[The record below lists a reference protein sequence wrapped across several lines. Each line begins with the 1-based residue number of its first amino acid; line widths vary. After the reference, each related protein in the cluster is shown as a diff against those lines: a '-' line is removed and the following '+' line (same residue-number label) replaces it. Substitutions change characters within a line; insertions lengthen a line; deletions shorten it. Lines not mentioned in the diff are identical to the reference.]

1 MSRLAESSA
10 GGEKKEG
17 EGKHE
22 VVKKK
27 DEYRIPK
34 IKYDNM
40 GRKRLEIINND
51 ASGHLSFLS
60 LSLPFLPKNCFS
72 A

>member
-27 DEYRIPK
+27 DEYRTQRS
-34 IKYDNM
+34 NM
-40 GRKRLEIINND
+40 ITWEGNVLR
-51 ASGHLSFLS
+51 
-60 LSLPFLPKNCFS
+60 
-72 A
+72 